1 MIRSLLALALTLAAW
16 GATQQAVAATVRTSV
31 SIGYET
37 GFFSKKP
44 NDETYKKADPLM
56 REAVW
61 KKYLTRLSPEA
72 RELLLQK
79 EGDIMAKLSEVI
91 SSLNVTDTEI
101 DEKSKTMYF
110 EVEAVIDDNLLN
122 VLLKGSATPS
132 GQGSLTA
139 FLVLPRLQ
147 AEVKS
152 YDAKVVKKATAST
165 SMASEKV
172 GAEDIQESDT
182 GVTEREVE
190 GEKLTMSTKAKT
202 SGSTTRKAQKVKW
215 KLGNAR
221 DVDAAVNRYLSNAGF
236 EAVTYGDFAGECGAP
251 STEEVRSDLLASPA
265 AELSDDIRRAAFKSA
280 KGCEFK
286 YFVMGTLDIDSI
298 AKDPNSDNVL
308 ARANVSL
315 KVYDVSSRFPKAV
328 VSIGPVA
335 YTGAGAQ
342 EDGATTDALLK
353 SAKEATQ
360 NIVQQLRLKG
370 LQ

>member
-1 MIRSLLALALTLAAW
+1 M
-16 GATQQAVAATVRTSV
+16 
-31 SIGYET
+31 
-37 GFFSKKP
+37 
-44 NDETYKKADPLM
+44 
-56 REAVW
+56 
-61 KKYLTRLSPEA
+61 
-72 RELLLQK
+72 
-79 EGDIMAKLSEVI
+79 
-91 SSLNVTDTEI
+91 
-101 DEKSKTMYF
+101 
-110 EVEAVIDDNLLN
+110 
-122 VLLKGSATPS
+122 
-132 GQGSLTA
+132 
-139 FLVLPRLQ
+139 
-147 AEVKS
+147 
-152 YDAKVVKKATAST
+152 
-165 SMASEKV
+165 
-172 GAEDIQESDT
+172 
-182 GVTEREVE
+182 
-190 GEKLTMSTKAKT
+190 
-202 SGSTTRKAQKVKW
+202 KW

-236 EAVTYGDFAGECGAP
+236 EAVTYGDFAGDCGAP
-251 STEEVRSDLLASPA
+251 STEEVRADLLSSPA

-315 KVYDVSSRFPKAV
+315 KVYDVSARFPKAV

-335 YTGAGAQ
+335 YNGAGAQ

>member
-1 MIRSLLALALTLAAW
+1 MIRSLLALALTLASW

-79 EGDIMAKLSEVI
+79 ESEIMSKLSEVI

-122 VLLKGSATPS
+122 VLWKGSATPS

-152 YDAKVVKKATAST
+152 YDATVVKKATAST
-165 SMASEKV
+165 SMATEKV

-190 GEKLTMSTKAKT
+190 GEKVTMSTKAKT

-236 EAVTYGDFAGECGAP
+236 EAVTYGDFAGDCGAP
-251 STEEVRSDLLASPA
+251 STEEVRADLLSSPT
-265 AELSDDIRRAAFKSA
+265 AELSDDIRRAAFKA
-280 KGCEFK
+280 LKNKDKDCEFK
-286 YFVMGTLDIDSI
+286 YFVIGTLDIDSI
-298 AKDPNSDNVL
+298 VKDPNSDNVL
-308 ARANVSL
+308 ARANVSI
-315 KVYDVSSRFPKAV
+315 KVYDVSARFPKAV
-328 VSIGPVA
+328 VSIGP
-335 YTGAGAQ
+335 
-342 EDGATTDALLK
+342 
-353 SAKEATQ
+353 
-360 NIVQQLRLKG
+360 N
-370 LQ
+370 